1 MSVLIERLLHAVEAY
16 SMLVPHIQSVILVGS
31 YARGTNHAGSD
42 VDLVLITT
50 DKPGML
56 KEQGF
61 VPYFGEVL
69 QTQIEYYGACT
80 SIRAWYKNGLEIEFG
95 IVEPSW
101 IAKLLDA
108 GTLRV
113 LRDGYQVIVD
123 KCHSF
128 EDLKL

>member
-56 KEQGF
+56 KE
-61 VPYFGEVL
+61 
-69 QTQIEYYGACT
+69 
-80 SIRAWYKNGLEIEFG
+80 
-95 IVEPSW
+95 
-101 IAKLLDA
+101 
-108 GTLRV
+108 
-113 LRDGYQVIVD
+113 
-123 KCHSF
+123 
-128 EDLKL
+128 

>member
-80 SIRAWYKNGLEIEFG
+80 SLFAHGTKMDWRLNLELLNPPGLQSPWMPE
-95 IVEPSW
+95 
-101 IAKLLDA
+101 
-108 GTLRV
+108 
-113 LRDGYQVIVD
+113 
-123 KCHSF
+123 H
-128 EDLKL
+128 

>member
-1 MSVLIERLLHAVEAY
+1 
-16 SMLVPHIQSVILVGS
+16 
-31 YARGTNHAGSD
+31 
-42 VDLVLITT
+42 
-50 DKPGML
+50 ML

-69 QTQIEYYGACT
+69 QTQIECYGACT

-101 IAKLLDA
+101 IAKPLDA

-128 EDLKL
+128 ENLKL